1 MSLISWIND
10 FRIHNSGQNFVNSGQ
25 NRNAGLNLAKIEKMH
40 VKYNIIFI

>member
-1 MSLISWIND
+1 MSLISLIDD

-25 NRNAGLNLAKIEKMH
+25 NRNAGLNLTKIKKIH